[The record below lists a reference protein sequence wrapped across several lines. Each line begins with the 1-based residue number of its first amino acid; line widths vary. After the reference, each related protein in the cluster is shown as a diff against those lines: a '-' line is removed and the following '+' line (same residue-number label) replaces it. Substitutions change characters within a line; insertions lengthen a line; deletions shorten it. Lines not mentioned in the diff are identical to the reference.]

1 MGVRHACGDSS
12 VLGFE
17 HSAIS
22 GRGQPTIDG
31 VYLFTESWLRSP
43 AGKKFWVNAFRKMLA
58 DEARESSGDGRVGS
72 YLPEGNRGEGGRRTW
87 LRAADPVPMRRNPNA
102 KRPSR
107 RRSRKE

>member
-58 DEARESSGDGRVGS
+58 DEARESSGDGRVTRT
-72 YLPEGNRGEGGRRTW
+72 LNPKPQTLNRQPQT
-87 LRAADPVPMRRNPNA
+87 LKP
-102 KRPSR
+102 
-107 RRSRKE
+107 